1 MKFFPSRTRGRQA
14 SVEETTQTHDF
25 RASRITRRNLIT
37 VLVAGWASFIFG
49 YSTNVMTG
57 TLALQSFNAK
67 FLSNDRANSTISGI
81 VGG

>member
-1 MKFFPSRTRGRQA
+1 MKFFPSRARGRQA
-14 SVEETTQTHDF
+14 SVEETTQDF
-25 RASRITRRNLIT
+25 RASKITRRNLIT

-57 TLALQSFNAK
+57 TLALQSFSAK
-67 FLSNDRANSTISGI
+67 FLDNDHADSTISGI